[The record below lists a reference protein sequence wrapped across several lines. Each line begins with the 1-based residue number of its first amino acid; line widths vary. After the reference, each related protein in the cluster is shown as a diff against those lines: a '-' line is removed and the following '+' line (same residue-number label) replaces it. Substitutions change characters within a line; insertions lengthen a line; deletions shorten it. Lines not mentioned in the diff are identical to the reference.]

1 MTLKQLYSYC
11 SDKLSFGGCGDFEAL
26 CIFNDLLGVSKG
38 KILLSEEQ
46 TTAEQEKIVNDV
58 ITRREDGEPLQ
69 YILGKWDFYDL
80 TFVVGEGVLIPRP
93 ETEMLVDFALEKLKD
108 IKNPVVYDLCAGT
121 GCIGLTIASHRKD
134 AEVHLLEKEEKAF
147 AYLKKNKE
155 LLELNNA
162 VLHYGDLFNFDFS
175 SLPDCDLLIS
185 NPPYINSDE
194 IKTLQK
200 EVLKEP
206 LTALDGGADGL
217 DFYRCIAERCVNKIR
232 KDGFCAFECGEQ
244 QSEDIIKI
252 FSDKI
257 TEKQILFDFNNIDRI
272 VTFRI

>member
-1 MTLKQLYSYC
+1 MTLKQLYKYC
-11 SDKLSFGGCGDFEAL
+11 SDKLAFGDCGDFEAL

-38 KILLSEEQ
+38 KILLSDVQATE
-46 TTAEQEKIVNDV
+46 EQEKLVNDA
-58 ITRREDGEPLQ
+58 IRRRENGEPLQ

-80 TFVVGEGVLIPRP
+80 TFTVGDGVLIPRP

-108 IKNPVVYDLCAGT
+108 IKNPVIYDLCAGT

-134 AEVHLLEKEEKAF
+134 ATVYLLEKEDKAF
-147 AYLKKNKE
+147 TFLEKNKE
-155 LLELNNA
+155 QLKLDNAILL
-162 VLHYGDLFNFDFS
+162 HGDLFDFDFS
-175 SLPDCDLLIS
+175 SLPPCDLLLS

-194 IKTLQK
+194 IKTLQR

-206 LTALDGGADGL
+206 ATALDGGADGL
-217 DFYRCIAERCVNKIR
+217 DFYRCIAERWDNKIR
-232 KDGFCAFECGEQ
+232 KGGFCAFECGER

-252 FSDKI
+252 FNEKI
-257 TEKQILFDFNNIDRI
+257 TEKQVLFDFNNIDRI